1 MTLYNAQPLVFLEEN
16 IPDNGGCVIHSG
28 LWSQWS
34 TQITDLMLVKISYET
49 NTYFLHVHSFH
60 NQEQDSIFLPT
71 WCFDKESPIM
81 VQMELVQE
89 MPPIATKITLQPL
102 DSEIYHCDIA
112 KAVSEHL
119 SNWQVLSVGMTLT
132 VPCEEL
138 GGFLVDVFV
147 KAIEPA
153 ETALLRGTVPLELDE
168 PLETV
173 AEWVKKTTPPAQRSP
188 SPHPH
193 AISSIQGL
201 FPEAVDTSNKVA
213 LFPEVVEASKKVG
226 FVPFS
231 GKGYSLR

>member
-1 MTLYNAQPLVFLEEN
+1 MTLYNAQPLVFLEEAT
-16 IPDNGGCVIHSG
+16 PDNGGCVIHSK

-34 TQITDLMLVKISYET
+34 AQITDLMLVKITYDT

-60 NQEQDSIFLPT
+60 TQDENTIFLPS
-71 WCFDKESPIM
+71 WCFINETGFE
-81 VQMELVQE
+81 VVMELIQE
-89 MPPIATKITLQPL
+89 MPPVATKITLQPL

-112 KAVSEHL
+112 VAVSEHL
-119 SNWQVLSVGMTLT
+119 SNWQVLSVGTTLC
-132 VPCEEL
+132 VPCKEL

-153 ETALLRGTVPLELDE
+153 ETVLLRGEVPLELDE

-173 AEWVKKTTPPAQRSP
+173 AEWVKKTT

-193 AISSIQGL
+193 EISSIQ
-201 FPEAVDTSNKVA
+201 E
-213 LFPEVVEASKKVG
+213 LFPEVESKKAG

>member
-1 MTLYNAQPLVFLEEN
+1 MALYNAKPLIFLEEAV
-16 IPDNGGCVIHSG
+16 PDNGSCVIHSG

-34 TQITDLMLVKISYET
+34 TQINELMLVKITYDS

-60 NQEQDSIFLPT
+60 NQEQNSIFLPNM
-71 WCFDKESPIM
+71 CFNSESDIN
-81 VQMELVQE
+81 VQMELVEE
-89 MPPIATKITLQPL
+89 MPPVATKITLQPL

-119 SNWQVLSVGMTLT
+119 SNWQVLSVGTTLT

-153 ETALLRGTVPLELDE
+153 ETVLLRGEVPLELDE

-188 SPHPH
+188 SPHPQ

-201 FPEAVDTSNKVA
+201 FPE
-213 LFPEVVEASKKVG
+213 VVEASKKTG

-231 GKGYSLR
+231 GKGYSLI